1 MLHLTPRFSPINSFH
16 LGGKMKSNQLP
27 SAKWKIASL
36 SFPRVAKGEEETGV
50 SFHRMLTQE
59 NQLSPAMS

>member
-1 MLHLTPRFSPINSFH
+1 MGRMLHLTPRFSPINSFH

-50 SFHRMLTQE
+50 SFQRILTQE
-59 NQLSPAMS
+59 